1 MVISCMVISCM
12 VISCMV
18 ISCMINGN
26 AWSRTQAA
34 TRSWNEVGEGGKGRR
49 WGSCCYVTVRN
60 CLEGLLSV
68 VIPAFLSSW
77 LHSSVPQIYMNHR
90 GKSFEGES
98 YLRINEFKSI
108 STTRRSIVNYETL

>member
-1 MVISCMVISCM
+1 
-12 VISCMV
+12 
-18 ISCMINGN
+18 MINGK
-26 AWSRTQAA
+26 AWSRIQAV
-34 TRSWNEVGEGGKGRR
+34 TRSWNEAGEGGERKKVGKLL
-49 WGSCCYVTVRN
+49 YVTVRN

-77 LHSSVPQIYMNHR
+77 LHNSVPQIYMNHR

-98 YLRINEFKSI
+98 YLRINKFKSI